1 MSRKSER
8 DIATTTNL
16 VLSFPQHL
24 LLANI
29 VKSQGF
35 SDACNQSAL
44 ESKKC
49 KWNVIYLRLREV
61 SGESGVIKR
70 KKNHLMNQF
79 QICPVV
85 GELVHP

>member
-1 MSRKSER
+1 MSQKFGQ
-8 DIATTTNL
+8 DIAAKTNL
-16 VLSFPQHL
+16 VLGFPQHL

-29 VKSQGF
+29 VQSQGL

-49 KWNVIYLRLREV
+49 EWNVIYLRLCEV

-70 KKNHLMNQF
+70 KKPP
-79 QICPVV
+79 CEPVPD
-85 GELVHP
+85 LPRHR